1 MGAKLNTLMQQVFE
15 TFYYNDSEYA
25 RTGKGPL
32 LNQPNSVGTITRA
45 PKSGF
50 KGNEG
55 FGAPEDLQIKWPT
68 LKKKKSKAT
77 KKLQQQNQQNR
88 SK

>member
-1 MGAKLNTLMQQVFE
+1 MHQVFE

-45 PKSGF
+45 PRAGF

-55 FGAPEDLQIKWPT
+55 YGAPEDLQIKWPE
-68 LKKKKSKAT
+68 LKKKKRKPV
-77 KKLQQQNQQNR
+77 KKLQQQKLQNH

>member
-1 MGAKLNTLMQQVFE
+1 MHQVFE

-32 LNQPNSVGTITRA
+32 LNQPNSVSTITRP
-45 PKSGF
+45 PKAGF

-55 FGAPEDLQIKWPT
+55 YGTPEDLQIKWPT
-68 LKKKKSKAT
+68 LKKKKSKQN
-77 KKLQQQNQQNR
+77 KKLLQQKHQQSP

>member
-1 MGAKLNTLMQQVFE
+1 MGAKLNNVMHQLFE

-25 RTGKGPL
+25 RTGRGPM
-32 LNQPNSVGTITRA
+32 LNQPNSVGTITQP

-55 FGAPEDLQIKWPT
+55 HGIPENLQIKWPIS
-68 LKKKKSKAT
+68 KKKKSKLV
-77 KKLQQQNQQNR
+77 KKAQQQKQ
-88 SK
+88 

>member
-1 MGAKLNTLMQQVFE
+1 MHQLFE

-32 LNQPNSVGTITRA
+32 LNQPASVGTITRA

-55 FGAPEDLQIKWPT
+55 YGAPEDLQIKWPI
-68 LKKKKSKAT
+68 LKKKKSKAI
-77 KKLQQQNQQNR
+77 KKLQQQKQQNL

>member
-1 MGAKLNTLMQQVFE
+1 MHQLFE

-32 LNQPNSVGTITRA
+32 LNQPASVSTITRA

-55 FGAPEDLQIKWPT
+55 YGAPEDLQIKWPT
-68 LKKKKSKAT
+68 LKKKKSKAI
-77 KKLQQQNQQNR
+77 KKLQQQKQQNL